1 MLRALD
7 TTSGDDSTAT
17 DDKLVWHQVKEYS
30 HEMYDYINQVLA
42 GGTNIPNRKKGSSS
56 MNKIPP
62 YREKNQDLQRR
73 FLFAIL

>member
-1 MLRALD
+1 
-7 TTSGDDSTAT
+7 
-17 DDKLVWHQVKEYS
+17 
-30 HEMYDYINQVLA
+30 MYDYINQVLA